1 MNIENMIQ
9 GNPQALVKS
18 VNGIMVADSLQ
29 VADSFG
35 KQHSHVLR
43 AIESLI
49 TSLSTEEAA
58 VNDEEWMYKKIAGNS
73 QSNFGLAGNYFIPD
87 TYADKQGKERKHYWL
102 TRDGF
107 SLLVMGFTGPAALH
121 WKLLYIEAFN
131 KMEQA
136 LRSNVDIR
144 QLVTQITTDVL
155 RTVLPDIRQA
165 VEPPPEIEDGRVHN
179 SRRLDFLY
187 GNDEAL
193 PNFLTVYDIS
203 DDATMECI
211 NIIHQGGSGA
221 LTRILAKTQK
231 PYTAKTIYA
240 ALCTDPADKSN
251 NNQVGDYVTRQKVV
265 YGFITKYCNK
275 EGVNT
280 MGYSRQAVADLVN
293 SWVGKNEAD
302 GSYKTII
309 DIYNG
314 YKGAFP
320 RGTKMEYSWAW
331 CACTWSAAAIK
342 LGYTPIMPI
351 EISCYYLIEA
361 AKKKGI
367 WIENDAHV
375 PKVGEGVLYYW
386 KDGTNFATTDC
397 TGVPDHVGTVTE
409 VYEKAGYFVVTEGNY
424 SNAVKKRTMLI
435 NGRYIRGFISPKYT
449 DDTVTPV
456 TPAAGKDLTT
466 VAREVILGVWG
477 NMPERKTKLEASGYN
492 FTDVQN
498 KVNELLNKN
507 VPTPSKPQN
516 TGVTKVVA
524 GSGAASFD
532 KSLAGSYVTTTGLY
546 MRHGA
551 GKNKRAMVLIPEGT
565 KVQNYGYYTSYNGT
579 KWLYI
584 QVTLNGV
591 QYTGF
596 SCKTYLKKQ

>member
-1 MNIENMIQ
+1 
-9 GNPQALVKS
+9 
-18 VNGIMVADSLQ
+18 
-29 VADSFG
+29 
-35 KQHSHVLR
+35 
-43 AIESLI
+43 
-49 TSLSTEEAA
+49 
-58 VNDEEWMYKKIAGNS
+58 
-73 QSNFGLAGNYFIPD
+73 
-87 TYADKQGKERKHYWL
+87 
-102 TRDGF
+102 
-107 SLLVMGFTGPAALH
+107 
-121 WKLLYIEAFN
+121 
-131 KMEQA
+131 
-136 LRSNVDIR
+136 
-144 QLVTQITTDVL
+144 
-155 RTVLPDIRQA
+155 
-165 VEPPPEIEDGRVHN
+165 
-179 SRRLDFLY
+179 
-187 GNDEAL
+187 
-193 PNFLTVYDIS
+193 
-203 DDATMECI
+203 
-211 NIIHQGGSGA
+211 
-221 LTRILAKTQK
+221 
-231 PYTAKTIYA
+231 
-240 ALCTDPADKSN
+240 
-251 NNQVGDYVTRQKVV
+251 
-265 YGFITKYCNK
+265 
-275 EGVNT
+275 
-280 MGYSRQAVADLVN
+280 
-293 SWVGKNEAD
+293 
-302 GSYKTII
+302 
-309 DIYNG
+309 
-314 YKGAFP
+314 
-320 RGTKMEYSWAW
+320 
-331 CACTWSAAAIK
+331 
-342 LGYTPIMPI
+342 MPI

-386 KDGTNFATTDC
+386 KDGMNFATTDC

-424 SNAVKKRTMLI
+424 SNAVKKRTLLI

-596 SCKTYLKKQ
+596 SSKTYLKKQ